1 MFSFLKSRTSLVW
14 LFFFS
19 MILVSGLTGCESR
32 KDDLSSKPVLKVNER
47 VLTLR
52 DFSTQLARRLKD
64 LDALSAKNTQTIGLI
79 KEELLRS
86 FITRALIL
94 DYSESKKIDVT
105 NVELDKEVDRIRSLY
120 PDDVSFRRTLA
131 DENISFSEWREQ
143 LKFRLIEQKVFQLMT
158 EKIKPPTPE
167 DLKQFYQQNLAQF
180 KTKERIYI
188 RQIVVEEQAKAD
200 LMKAEIVKKKGLESL
215 AKHYSITP
223 EGKNGG
229 AVGWIGKDEVDFF
242 DPLFSYKIGV
252 PGPIFK
258 TPYGYHI
265 AVVEKK
271 SPATSLT
278 FDEVKPRIERQIRAQ
293 KEQALFTEWLDAQ
306 LRSSRV
312 WRDYKLIEAVSVD
325 TK

>member
-1 MFSFLKSRTSLVW
+1 MFSFTKSPIFLG

-19 MILVSGLTGCESR
+19 ASFFSGFIGCESR

-64 LDALSAKNTQTIGLI
+64 LDALSAKSSQTISLI

-94 DYSESKKIDVT
+94 DFSESKKIEVT
-105 NVELDKEVDRIRSLY
+105 NVDLNKEVDRIRSLY

-131 DENISFSEWREQ
+131 EENISFSEWREQ
-143 LKFRLIEQKVFQLMT
+143 LRFRLIEQKVFQQMS
-158 EKIKPPTPE
+158 EKIKPFSLE
-167 DLKQFYQQNLAQF
+167 DLKQFYQQNLNQF
-180 KTKERIYI
+180 KTKERVYI
-188 RQIVVEEQAKAD
+188 RQIVLDERARAE
-200 LMKAEIVKKKGLESL
+200 LMKNELKKRSLETL
-215 AKHYSITP
+215 AKQYSIAP
-223 EGKNGG
+223 EGKSGG
-229 AVGWIGKDEVDFF
+229 VVGWIGKDEVDFF
-242 DPLFSYKIGV
+242 EPLFSYKVGV

-258 TPYGYHI
+258 TSYGYHI

-271 SPATSLT
+271 SPATSLA
-278 FDEVKPRIERQIRAQ
+278 FEEVRPKIERQLRAQ

>member
-1 MFSFLKSRTSLVW
+1 MLFYRKSPFFLGLFCLKIFFLFSLV
-14 LFFFS
+14 
-19 MILVSGLTGCESR
+19 GCESR

-64 LDALSAKNTQTIGLI
+64 LDALSAKNTQTVSLI
-79 KEELLRS
+79 KEELLKA
-86 FITRALIL
+86 FITRSLIL
-94 DYSESKKIDVT
+94 DYSDSKKIEVSNT
-105 NVELDKEVDRIRSLY
+105 ELDKEVDRIRSLY

-131 DENISFSEWREQ
+131 VENISFSEWREQ
-143 LKFRLIEQKVFQLMT
+143 LKFRQIEQKVFQLMN
-158 EKIKPPTPE
+158 EKMKPISSDDIK
-167 DLKQFYQQNLAQF
+167 QYYQQNSAQF

-200 LMKAEIVKKKGLESL
+200 LMKTEIKKRGLEAL
-215 AKHYSITP
+215 AKEYSIAP
-223 EGKNGG
+223 EGKTGG
-229 AVGWIGKDEVDFF
+229 VVGWISQDEVDFF
-242 DPLFSYKIGV
+242 QPLFTSKIGV
-252 PGPIFK
+252 PSAVFK

-271 SPATSLT
+271 SPATQLT
-278 FDEVKPRIERQIRAQ
+278 LEEVKPRIERQLRAQ

-312 WRDYKLIEAVSVD
+312 WRDYKLIQAVTVD

>member
-1 MFSFLKSRTSLVW
+1 MFSFAKSPIFLG

-19 MILVSGLTGCESR
+19 FTLFSGFIGCESR

-52 DFSTQLARRLKD
+52 DFSTLLARRLKD
-64 LDALSAKNTQTIGLI
+64 LDALSAKNPQTISLI
-79 KEELLRS
+79 KEELLRA
-86 FITRALIL
+86 FITRSLIV
-94 DYSESKKIDVT
+94 DYAESKKIEVT
-105 NVELDKEVDRIRSLY
+105 NVELDKEVDRIRALY

-143 LKFRLIEQKVFQLMT
+143 LKYRLIEQKVFQVMT
-158 EKIKPPTPE
+158 EKIKSPTAE
-167 DLKQFYQQNLAQF
+167 DLKQFYQQNIGQF

-200 LMKAEIVKKKGLESL
+200 LMKTEIKKRGIETL
-215 AKHYSITP
+215 ARQYSITP
-223 EGKNGG
+223 ESKNGG
-229 AVGWIGKDEVDFF
+229 AVGWIGRDEVDFF
-242 DPLFSYKIGV
+242 EPLFAYKLGV

-278 FDEVKPRIERQIRAQ
+278 FEEVRPRIERQIRAQ

-312 WRDYKLIEAVSVD
+312 WRDYKLIEAVTVD

>member
-1 MFSFLKSRTSLVW
+1 MFSFLNFHRWVGRLFLFSL
-14 LFFFS
+14 FIFS
-19 MILVSGLTGCESR
+19 TLVGCESR
-32 KDDLSSKPVLKVNER
+32 RDDLSSKPVIKVNER
-47 VLTLR
+47 ILTLR
-52 DFSTQLARRLKD
+52 DFATQLARRLKD
-64 LDALSAKNTQTIGLI
+64 LDALSAKNTQTIALI

-86 FITRALIL
+86 FITRSLIL
-94 DYSESKKIDVT
+94 DFSESKKIEIS
-105 NVELDKEVDRIRSLY
+105 NHELDKEVDRIRALY

-158 EKIKPPTPE
+158 EKIKPATSE
-167 DLKQFYQQNLAQF
+167 DVKQFYQQNLAQY
-180 KTKERIYI
+180 KTKERIYV
-188 RQIVVEEQAKAD
+188 RQIVVEDQAKAD
-200 LMKAEIVKKKGLESL
+200 LMKAEIVKKKGLEAL
-215 AKHYSITP
+215 AKQYSITP

-229 AVGWIGKDEVDFF
+229 VVGWIGKDEVEFF

-258 TPYGYHI
+258 SPYGYHI

-278 FDEVKPRIERQIRAQ
+278 LEEVRSRIELQIRAQ

>member
-1 MFSFLKSRTSLVW
+1 MSPA
-14 LFFFS
+14 
-19 MILVSGLTGCESR
+19 
-32 KDDLSSKPVLKVNER
+32 DDLSSKPVIKVNER
-47 VLTLR
+47 ILTLR
-52 DFSTQLARRLKD
+52 DFSTLLARRLKD
-64 LDALSAKNTQTIGLI
+64 LDALSAKSSQTITLI

-86 FITRALIL
+86 FITRSLIL
-94 DYSESKKIDVT
+94 DFSDSKKIEIS
-105 NVELDKEVDRIRSLY
+105 NLELDKEVDRIRSLY

-158 EKIKPPTPE
+158 EKIKPSTPE

-200 LMKAEIVKKKGLESL
+200 LMKAEIGKKKGLEAL
-215 AKHYSITP
+215 AKQYSITP

-229 AVGWIGKDEVDFF
+229 VVGWIGKDEVDFF
-242 DPLFSYKIGV
+242 EPLFAYKIGV

-265 AVVEKK
+265 AVVENID
-271 SPATSLT
+271 P
-278 FDEVKPRIERQIRAQ
+278 
-293 KEQALFTEWLDAQ
+293 
-306 LRSSRV
+306 
-312 WRDYKLIEAVSVD
+312 
-325 TK
+325 